1 MRLLPAVAIVTA
13 LVACREKKAAKG
25 PGRTVVGQPVETQA
39 ANAKDQKPAFEGQT
53 RAPFRSASVSYKA
66 QPIAQG
72 LEHPWA
78 VAFLPD
84 GAMLV
89 TEKPGRMR
97 LVSKTGEVSAPITGL
112 PKVDARGQGGLLD
125 VAVAPDHESS
135 SMIYWTYAEPRGDG
149 TNGTAVAR
157 GKLVRGDPPR
167 VEWVEVIFR
176 MKPDLES
183 TMHFGSR
190 IVFNK
195 DGTLF
200 VGLGERSI
208 MEGRMQAQQIDSHF
222 GKVVRIHPNGAVPKD
237 NPLVGKPGA
246 RREIWSLGHRNIQAA
261 ALHPQTD
268 KLWVVEHGARG
279 GDEINV
285 VEKGKDYGWPT
296 IAYGLEYDG
305 DKIGAGLTQAPGMEQ
320 PIYYWDPVIA
330 PSGMA
335 FYTGDLFPA
344 WKGSLFVGGLAGKHI
359 ARLTLEGERVIG
371 EERILVNRGR
381 IRDVKQGPDGA
392 LYVVTDEENG
402 ELLKLVPGDG
412 TSGQTASR

>member
-1 MRLLPAVAIVTA
+1 MRLLPAISLVTA
-13 LVACREKKAAKG
+13 LCACSEKKAAKG
-25 PGRTVVGQPVETQA
+25 PGRTVLGQPVETQT
-39 ANAKDQKPAFEGQT
+39 ANAEDQKPAFKGQT
-53 RAPFRSASVSYKA
+53 RAPFRGASVSYKA
-66 QPIAQG
+66 VPIAQG

-135 SMIYWTYAEPRGDG
+135 STIYWTYAEPRDDG
-149 TNGTAVAR
+149 KNGTAVAR

-167 VEWVEVIFR
+167 IEWVEVIFR
-176 MKPDLES
+176 QKPDLDS

-190 IVFNK
+190 IVFNT
-195 DGTLF
+195 DGTIF

-222 GKVVRIHPNGAVPKD
+222 GKIVRIHPNGSVPKD
-237 NPLVGKPGA
+237 NPFVDRAGA
-246 RREIWSLGHRNIQAA
+246 RPEIWSIGHRNIQAA
-261 ALHPQTD
+261 ALHPETGQ
-268 KLWVVEHGARG
+268 LWVVEHGARG

-296 IAYGLEYDG
+296 IAYGIEYKGGPIG
-305 DKIGAGLTQAPGMEQ
+305 DGLTQAPGMEQ

-335 FYTGDLFPA
+335 FYTGELFPA
-344 WKGSLFVGGLAGKHI
+344 WKGSLFVGALAGKHI
-359 ARLTLEGERVIG
+359 ARLTLDGRRVIG
-371 EERILVNRGR
+371 EERILVDRGR
-381 IRDVKQGPDGA
+381 IRDVKQGHDGA
-392 LYVVTDEENG
+392 LYAVTDEENG
-402 ELLKLVPGDG
+402 ELLKLVPGEG
-412 TSGQTASR
+412 ASGQTASR